1 MKRNEIAKLN
11 SAQAATNRFGIGML
25 TPTLIVLLVMTAY
38 PLIFTFVYSF
48 TDYNYLKGTE
58 NASFVLFDNY
68 VSLFKNGYF
77 QQAVWNTIKFTIL
90 AVVLEMALG
99 LLIAVFVN
107 SLKRG
112 QKIMR
117 TLLLLPYLLPA
128 VTVALSWRM
137 MLSAN
142 YGIINQFLKGLG
154 LPVFNWF
161 MDTKTAF
168 GTILL
173 IVLVTGLLFL
183 CIFAYYVKNCL
194 STDLDV
200 QLSDFTVS
208 LSSSILYE
216 DSDGNWQNLTNLSST
231 ENRVWIDYADIPKDM
246 EHAAVAIEDKR
257 FYKHKGVDWYRT
269 TGAFIN
275 MFLSMKNDF
284 GGSTITQQ
292 LIKNLTKQDDI
303 TVQRKL
309 LEIFQA
315 LEFEK
320 SYDKEEIMEW
330 YLNIVYFGE
339 GCNGV
344 YTAAETYF
352 GKEPKDLTLA
362 ECASIIGITNNPS
375 KYDPF
380 ISRENNKARQETI
393 LKQMYEQGYISK
405 EQYDEAVAQEL
416 VFVRSESDD
425 ATQTIYSYYAEAVI
439 NDVLND
445 LVEQKGVSRDTART
459 LLYSGGYQVYSCYDP
474 SIQQAIDDVY
484 TDLDKMP
491 QRPSASGQQFE
502 SAIVIMDP
510 YTGEIK
516 GLSGGT
522 GKKTINFGT
531 NRATQSKRPPG
542 SSLKPIA
549 TYGPA
554 MELGLI
560 TQYTQVNDSPDIKL
574 TGTSW
579 YPKNSGGGNYGVI
592 TIREALQRSLNT
604 VSAQILDKLTPRA
617 SYEFLKDKLGVTS
630 LAESDCDYAPLALGQ
645 LTHGITV
652 REMTQAYSAFVNDG
666 VFTYGRTYSYVK
678 DPSGEVVLENPAR
691 TIVAFKA
698 NTAWNMADMLCNAVN
713 SGTGSEARLSGMP
726 VGGKTGTTTNN
737 CDRWFV
743 GFTPYYVAAVW
754 TGYDMPEYMNF
765 SGNPAAQIWKLV
777 MDPIHKD
784 LPTKSFP
791 TPTIGSPT
799 GIFGNFSGQSQD
811 TGGDADDAG

>member
-1 MKRNEIAKLN
+1 MDY
-11 SAQAATNRFGIGML
+11 SALAAE
-25 TPTLIVLLVMTAY
+25 LLSFRTA
-38 PLIFTFVYSF
+38 LHH
-48 TDYNYLKGTE
+48 
-58 NASFVLFDNY
+58 
-68 VSLFKNGYF
+68 
-77 QQAVWNTIKFTIL
+77 
-90 AVVLEMALG
+90 
-99 LLIAVFVN
+99 
-107 SLKRG
+107 
-112 QKIMR
+112 
-117 TLLLLPYLLPA
+117 LPA
-128 VTVALSWRM
+128 VRGLDEMSGGEYFVLHFLLRHGGTAGPSELSRSLYASSARIAALLKHLEAKGWIVRTPDAADVRRVDVVLTEAGAACIRERLSAVLDEVSGLLSALSPEE
-137 MLSAN
+137 A
-142 YGIINQFLKGLG
+142 
-154 LPVFNWF
+154 
-161 MDTKTAF
+161 AE
-168 GTILL
+168 
-173 IVLVTGLLFL
+173 
-183 CIFAYYVKNCL
+183 YVRL
-194 STDLDV
+194 
-200 QLSDFTVS
+200 
-208 LSSSILYE
+208 
-216 DSDGNWQNLTNLSST
+216 
-231 ENRVWIDYADIPKDM
+231 
-246 EHAAVAIEDKR
+246 
-257 FYKHKGVDWYRT
+257 
-269 TGAFIN
+269 
-275 MFLSMKNDF
+275 
-284 GGSTITQQ
+284 
-292 LIKNLTKQDDI
+292 
-303 TVQRKL
+303 QRKL

-393 LKQMYEQGYISK
+393 LKQMYEQGYINK

-542 SSLKPIA
+542 SSIKPIA

-560 TQYTQVNDSPDIKL
+560 TQYTQVNDAPDIKL
-574 TGTSW
+574 SGTSW

-645 LTHGITV
+645 LTNGITV

-678 DPSGEVVLENPAR
+678 DSSGEVVLENPAR

-698 NTAWNMADMLCNAVN
+698 NTAWNMTDMLCNAVN

-777 MDPIHKD
+777 MESIHKD

>member
-1 MKRNEIAKLN
+1 MAKRPKPSS
-11 SAQAATNRFGIGML
+11 SAPRAARAADATVSVAGAILR
-25 TPTLIVLLVMTAY
+25 VL
-38 PLIFTFVYSF
+38 
-48 TDYNYLKGTE
+48 
-58 NASFVLFDNY
+58 
-68 VSLFKNGYF
+68 
-77 QQAVWNTIKFTIL
+77 
-90 AVVLEMALG
+90 
-99 LLIAVFVN
+99 
-107 SLKRG
+107 
-112 QKIMR
+112 
-117 TLLLLPYLLPA
+117 
-128 VTVALSWRM
+128 
-137 MLSAN
+137 
-142 YGIINQFLKGLG
+142 
-154 LPVFNWF
+154 
-161 MDTKTAF
+161 

-231 ENRVWIDYADIPKDM
+231 ENRVWVDYADIPKDM

-380 ISRENNKARQETI
+380 ISRENNKTRQETI

-416 VFVRSESDD
+416 VFVRSESED

-484 TDLDKMP
+484 TDLDNMP

-502 SAIVIMDP
+502 SAIAVMDP

-579 YPKNSGGGNYGVI
+579 YPKNSGGGNYGIV

-713 SGTGSEARLSGMP
+713 SGTGGEARLTGMP

-765 SGNPAAQIWKLV
+765 SAAQIWKLV

-791 TPTIGSPT
+791 TPTIGAPT
-799 GIFGNFSGQSQD
+799 GIFGNFSGQSQG
-811 TGGDADDAG
+811 TGDDADAG